1 MVGLSNDGT
10 VVKIELVGREGC
22 HLCADAELVL
32 AQVCREF
39 EVDYT
44 ALSIDEDPQLADLYW
59 ERIPVLLIDGEV
71 FDFWRI
77 NEQRLRERLS
87 GD

>member
-1 MVGLSNDGT
+1 MALSNDGT
-10 VVKIELVGREGC
+10 VVKIELVGRAGC

-39 EVDYT
+39 AVDYT
-44 ALSIDEDPQLADLYW
+44 MVSIDEDPELADLYW

-87 GD
+87 GK